1 MQRMLS
7 LRLATSAVV
16 MMLINSTAW
25 GHAGGAVS
33 DPLYAEV
40 TVVVLETRKTADA
53 KLKGQR

>member
-1 MQRMLS
+1 MLS